1 MQLLSGSN
9 ELRKHFK
16 PPKSEYNLINPINR
30 RNFLILSG
38 ATGASLLL
46 NAAQIETKEALP
58 LNETSPTAEGYQKKA
73 SKIPIILDTDIGGDI
88 DDAWALALI
97 LKSPELDLKMLV
109 TDTGNPTYRG
119 AVTGKYLEAA
129 ERTDIPIGLGV
140 YENDGTGPQEAWLG
154 DYQLSDYPGQV
165 YEDGVGAMINLIMN
179 SPEPI
184 TLICIGPVPNIKAA
198 LEREP
203 DIVKNAKIVGM
214 FGSLRSGYNGSD
226 LISNETNVRLNPDA
240 CRQMFNKFSDVTIT
254 PLDTCGLVQLT
265 EKKYQK
271 VHDCNDPLIKTLIES
286 YYSWSEY
293 VEWTEAAPRRQ
304 SSTLFDTVAVYL
316 AGSEK
321 YLEIENLGIQ
331 VTDDGYT
338 LIDKNKKAIR
348 CATKWKDLPA
358 FEDWLVNRLTNTC

>member
-1 MQLLSGSN
+1 MRN
-9 ELRKHFK
+9 T
-16 PPKSEYNLINPINR
+16 ITR
-30 RNFLILSG
+30 RNFMKLSG
-38 ATGASLLL
+38 ATGATLLL
-46 NAAQIETKEALP
+46 NSHKIETKEDYVKGKSETLP
-58 LNETSPTAEGYQKKA
+58 GKQKMA
-73 SKIPIILDTDIGGDI
+73 SKISIILDTDIGGDI

-97 LKSPELDLKMLV
+97 LKSPELDLKMVV
-109 TDTGNPTYRG
+109 TDTGNPNYRG

-129 ERTDIPIGLGV
+129 GRTDIPIGLGV
-140 YENDGTGPQEAWLG
+140 YENDETGPQEPWLG

-165 YEDGVGAMINLIMN
+165 YEDGVGAMIDLIMN

-184 TLICIGPVPNIKAA
+184 TLICIGPVPNIRAA

-203 DIVKNAKIVGM
+203 SIVKNAKIVGM
-214 FGSLRSGYNGSD
+214 FGSLRYGYNGND
-226 LISNETNVRLNPDA
+226 IISKETNVRLNPDA
-240 CRQMFNKFSDVTIT
+240 CRQMFNQFPDVTIT
-254 PLDTCGLVQLT
+254 PLDTCGIVQLT
-265 EKKYQK
+265 GNNYQK

-293 VEWTEAAPRRQ
+293 VEWTEAYPRLQ

-316 AGSEK
+316 ALSEE

-338 LIDKNKKAIR
+338 LIDNNEKVIR

-358 FEDWLVNRLTNTC
+358 FEDWLVNRLTNTEVKVNSCMDFKA